1 MKTLKITAAITVLLF
16 SVCLYSQAAAPA
28 KSASSS
34 ISPYEFAS
42 LMNEMEY
49 MIDSNKIRKLRN
61 NYSAKY
67 TCDQARQILSSVML
81 GSHRV
86 EVLQIIASQ
95 IADTENKEILMMSFQ
110 NDIYSYKESARQI
123 VNSIRPA
130 EKNSTEP
137 VIVKE
142 TVIIK
147 EEKKEETPLKGR
159 VNLRKSTSVCGRINE
174 EGYHFDDDIKFEFSA
189 NREVGT
195 TQLEIWISEC
205 KNSSDTS
212 CHTPFMKKEKDIL
225 PDWKGLSSSHPVE
238 LKKLMSDNGRVKIP
252 TKYEWYHFAVII
264 KDRVVAEKTFQI
276 RNSCE

>member
-1 MKTLKITAAITVLLF
+1 MKTLKKITLILAILF
-16 SVCLYSQAAAPA
+16 SVCLYSQAAAAPA
-28 KSASSS
+28 KSASGS

-42 LMNEMEY
+42 LMNEIDY

-67 TCDQARQILSSVML
+67 TCDQARQILASIML
-81 GSHRV
+81 GNNRV
-86 EVLQIIASQ
+86 DALQVIASQ
-95 IADTENKEILMMSFQ
+95 IADPENKEILMNAFH
-110 NDIYSYKESARQI
+110 NDIYTYKESARQI

-130 EKNSTEP
+130 ES
-137 VIVKE
+137 VVVKE

-147 EEKKEETPLKGR
+147 EEKKEETPLKGT
-159 VNLRKSTSVCGRINE
+159 VNLKKSTSICGRINE
-174 EGYHFDDDIKFEFSA
+174 DDYHFDDDIKFEFSA

-195 TQLEIWISEC
+195 TQLEIWVSGC